1 VAPGAEAR
9 QAAGVVL
16 SDRASAGEY
25 VDRSGPV
32 LRRFL
37 AAWGLDVR
45 AVDVIPDAP
54 ARLVALLDSWAAEG
68 VRLVLTSGGTGI
80 GPRDRTPE
88 ALDGW
93 AELRVPGVGEWMRAE
108 SAKHTSSGWLSRG
121 GAWVKGR
128 TVVIALPGSPKALE
142 EILPGLAPIALHAL
156 EMAEGEGHGGV
167 GSRKSGVG
175 RGESEV
181 GSRKSRVG
189 RR

>member
-1 VAPGAEAR
+1 M
-9 QAAGVVL
+9 L

-37 AAWGLDVR
+37 ASWGLAVR
-45 AVDVIPDAP
+45 TVDVLPDEP
-54 ARLVALLDSWAAEG
+54 ARLVNRLDSWAAAG

-88 ALDGW
+88 ALDRW
-93 AELRVPGVGEWMRAE
+93 AELRVPGIGEWMRAE

-128 TVVIALPGSPKALE
+128 MLVVALPGSPKALE
-142 EILPGLAPIALHAL
+142 EILPGLAPIVLHAL
-156 EMAEGEGHGGV
+156 AMAEGKGHGGV
-167 GSRKSGVG
+167 GGRESG
-175 RGESEV
+175 V

-189 RR
+189 RK